1 MADFGLIPIA
11 VSSLQPTDAA
21 MMDLYMQRDN
31 AEPQLYR
38 ASSVPLEQR
47 DLANLK
53 SRGIT
58 HLYIKAADRDAYQA
72 YLRETVD
79 EWLKDNSLSVELRVS
94 RINELFSQSVSRAF
108 KNDNPEDAVKLSN
121 EFGQLTSTLLN
132 DSEVVAQDMMQ
143 VLQHDYTTF
152 THSSN
157 VSYYAVM
164 LAKELGYGAQELSEI
179 ATGGL
184 LHDVGKIEIDDRILT
199 KPGKLD
205 EAEFRQI
212 RRHPTEGFRKLC
224 KQPNVTVGQL
234 MMTYQ
239 HHERLDGRG
248 YPSAITRDEIHP
260 WAKICTVVDV
270 FEALTSHRPYRQPI
284 SAETAFQIMSKDSG
298 SAFETEILRCWMQ
311 LTLKTANV

>member
-11 VSSLQPTDAA
+11 VSSLQPMDAA
-21 MMDLYMQRDN
+21 MMDLYMQREN

-38 ASSVPLEQR
+38 ASSVPLEHR
-47 DLANLK
+47 DLVNLK

-58 HLYIKAADRDAYQA
+58 HLYIKSAQRDAYQA
-72 YLRETVD
+72 YLRETID
-79 EWLKDNSLSVELRVS
+79 EWLRDSSLSVELRVS
-94 RINELFSQSVSRAF
+94 RINELFSESISKSF
-108 KNDNPEDAVKLSN
+108 KKEDPEDTIKLST
-121 EFGQLTSTLLN
+121 EFGRLTSTLLN
-132 DSEVVAQDMMQ
+132 ESQIVAEDMMQ

-164 LAKELGYGAQELSEI
+164 LAKELGFGPQELAEI

-205 EAEFRQI
+205 DAEFRQI

-224 KQPNVTVGQL
+224 KQPNVSYGQL

-248 YPSAITRDEIHP
+248 YPVGITAEEIHP
-260 WAKICTVVDV
+260 WAKICCVVDV

-284 SAETAFQIMSKDSG
+284 SPETAFQIMSKDSG
-298 SAFETEILRCWMQ
+298 TAFDAEILRCWMQ

>member
-11 VSSLQPTDAA
+11 VSSLQPMDAA
-21 MMDLYMQRDN
+21 MMDLYMQREN

-47 DLANLK
+47 DLVNLK

-58 HLYIKAADRDAYQA
+58 HLYIKAAQRDAYQE
-72 YLRETVD
+72 YLRETID
-79 EWLKDNSLSVELRVS
+79 EWLKDPSLSVELRVS
-94 RINELFSQSVSRAF
+94 RINELFSESISKSF
-108 KNDNPEDAVKLSN
+108 KKEDPEDAIKLST
-121 EFGQLTSTLLN
+121 EFGRLTSTLLN
-132 DSEVVAQDMMQ
+132 DSQVVADDMMQ

-164 LAKELGYGAQELSEI
+164 LAKELGYGPQELSEI

-205 EAEFRQI
+205 DAEFRQI

-224 KQPNVTVGQL
+224 KQPNVSYGQL

-248 YPSAITRDEIHP
+248 YPVGVTADEIHP
-260 WAKICTVVDV
+260 WAKICCVVDV

-284 SAETAFQIMSKDSG
+284 SAETAFQIMSKDNG
-298 SAFETEILRCWMQ
+298 TAFDPEILRCWMQ

>member
-1 MADFGLIPIA
+1 MADYGLIAIA
-11 VSSLQPTDAA
+11 VSSLQPMDAA
-21 MMDLYMQRDN
+21 MMDLYMQREG

-38 ASSVPLEQR
+38 GCNVPLEQR
-47 DLANLK
+47 DLVNLK

-58 HLYIKAADRDAYQA
+58 HLYIKTAQREAYQA
-72 YLRETVD
+72 YLRETVN
-79 EWLKDNSLSVELRVS
+79 EWLKDDSLSVELRVS
-94 RINELFSQSVSRAF
+94 RLNELFSESVTKSFKKDDPEEAIKVSR
-108 KNDNPEDAVKLSN
+108 
-121 EFGQLTSTLLN
+121 EFGSLTSALLN
-132 DSEVVAQDMMQ
+132 DSKIVAEDMMQ

-164 LAKELGYGAQELSEI
+164 LAKELGYNENDLSEI

-205 EAEFRQI
+205 DLEFRQI
-212 RRHPTEGFRKLC
+212 RRHPTEGFKKLC
-224 KQPNVTVGQL
+224 KQPNVSYGQL

-248 YPSAITRDEIHP
+248 YPVGVVADQIHP
-260 WAKICTVVDV
+260 WAKICAVVDV
-270 FEALTSHRPYRQPI
+270 FEALTSNRPYRQPL
-284 SAETAFQIMSKDSG
+284 STETAFQIMTKDSG
-298 SAFETEILRCWMQ
+298 LAFDPEILKCWMQ
-311 LTLKTANV
+311 LTQTTANV